1 MLGLLPLTYN
11 RTFCISPQASQH
23 GHESCVKA
31 LVYFAEQR
39 NSGPALR
46 LNAQN
51 KQGDTALHSA
61 ASMGYVGIV
70 QLLLEY
76 DGDKTVRN
84 GRKQTPLECAHNGI
98 ILSLLKK

>member
-1 MLGLLPLTYN
+1 
-11 RTFCISPQASQH
+11 
-23 GHESCVKA
+23 
-31 LVYFAEQR
+31 
-39 NSGPALR
+39 
-46 LNAQN
+46 
-51 KQGDTALHSA
+51 
-61 ASMGYVGIV
+61 MGYVGIV